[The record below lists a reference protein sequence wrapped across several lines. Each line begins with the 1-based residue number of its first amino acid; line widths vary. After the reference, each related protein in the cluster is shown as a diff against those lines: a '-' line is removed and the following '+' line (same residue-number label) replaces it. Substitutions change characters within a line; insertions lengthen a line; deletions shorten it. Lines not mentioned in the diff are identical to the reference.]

1 MVMIVVRINMA
12 RIITRI
18 IPTDLSVPM
27 QCFYLCTDKH
37 EVYPYDGSDR
47 VVGTN
52 LVFVR
57 TKFLFVYL
65 CTDKHEVYPYGVMIE
80 S

>member
-37 EVYPYDGSDR
+37 EVYPYDGGD
-47 VVGTN
+47 GG
-52 LVFVR
+52 
-57 TKFLFVYL
+57 
-65 CTDKHEVYPYGVMIE
+65 TDKHEDYPYGCG
-80 S
+80 